1 MPINRE
7 DDFEERRSHLEG
19 LSDKE
24 LKARFWELAEDVI
37 DPLIDLSKTHTSASI
52 ERSVLLRMG
61 FNSLDAKAIVNQV
74 VQADLLGKGAGHVV
88 YKMAKKE
95 DRSIK
100 EVGLD
105 IGNEKYDKE
114 ELKKLFDGGE
124 S

>member
-95 DRSIK
+95 
-100 EVGLD
+100 EGLD

-114 ELKKLFDGGE
+114 ELKKLFDGSE